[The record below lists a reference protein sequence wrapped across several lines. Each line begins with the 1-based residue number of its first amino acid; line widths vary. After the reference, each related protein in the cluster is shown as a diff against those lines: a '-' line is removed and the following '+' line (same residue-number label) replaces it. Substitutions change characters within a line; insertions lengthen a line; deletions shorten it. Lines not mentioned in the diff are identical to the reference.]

1 MGATVSQGRAG
12 SRLNIRKMVMEGE
25 RCVGCFVARRLGD
38 EYAYFTARQR
48 GRREDVRR
56 WMGGWVPMWACWV
69 GRLVGWR
76 SEVGGWLMVL
86 GWVGWVGLEAD
97 SKQRQ
102 RQRSLCSYHHFSHH
116 RVQRRW
122 RRWRRGGTR
131 GGEMNTVFFLPV
143 GSRDLCVCVV
153 KKRKPSFSHQFGE
166 CLVFL
171 VCLFFPPGEGGAGV
185 RELGGEKGV
194 LEVWILEG
202 SFLSSLPPSPNSL
215 TLRLSPTSVC
225 RSIRVSPCTLNSELG
240 GYRFRAG

>member
-1 MGATVSQGRAG
+1 
-12 SRLNIRKMVMEGE
+12 MERE

-56 WMGGWVPMWACWV
+56 WMGGWIPMWACWV

-76 SEVGGWLMVL
+76 SEVGGRLMVL
-86 GWVGWVGLEAD
+86 GWVGG
-97 SKQRQ
+97 RQ
-102 RQRSLCSYHHFSHH
+102 QAAAVVFVFISSFFTSQSPAAVAAMLAGRDE
-116 RVQRRW
+116 
-122 RRWRRGGTR
+122 RRGN
-131 GGEMNTVFFLPV
+131 EYVFFYRLVV
-143 GSRDLCVCVV
+143 GTCVCVV

-171 VCLFFPPGEGGAGV
+171 VCLFFPPGEGGGAGV

-215 TLRLSPTSVC
+215 MLRLSPTSVC
-225 RSIRVSPCTLNSELG
+225 RSTRVSPCTLNSELG